1 MNNITLVTGLW
12 DLGRS
17 ELNQGWARNFEDH
30 YLKKFKDFLEIPAN
44 LIIFGDHNLKEFVNE
59 HKTHNNVQ
67 FIVRDLSWFKQQ
79 FYQEIQKIRNNPQ
92 WFNQVGWLKESTQ
105 ARLEMYNPLVMQKMF
120 LLNDAKIMS
129 RFNDDYIF
137 WLDAGITNTVHKGY
151 FTHDKVLEKIPKYFR
166 DFSFVCFPYKA
177 ETEIHGF
184 KYSEINK
191 YAGKKIERV
200 ARGGFFG
207 GRSSDVNQA
216 MNIYYGLMSTSL
228 NEGLMGTEES
238 LFSIMVYK
246 YPEYFSYF
254 DIESNGLLGT
264 FFENLKNDKLE
275 SKKISSGRV
284 QHKTFNTNK
293 VAVYIITFNSPNQVR
308 TLIESFEIYDSDF
321 IDKPQLYLLNN
332 STKTET
338 DREYRMLCEEYNMIE
353 LRFPENLGICGGRQ
367 YIAEHFDKSKHEFMF
382 FFEDDM
388 FFYCGGD
395 EVCKNGFPRNIKN
408 IYQNSLDI
416 VNKEGYD
423 FMKLCFTEF
432 YGNNSTQWAWYNVP
446 QSFREIHWPER
457 PNLPKM
463 GLDPEAPKVR
473 YTSIRTHKGIPY
485 ADGEIYYCNWPQV
498 VTKDGN
504 KKMFL
509 TQRWERPFEQTWMS
523 YMFQETIKG
532 VLKPA
537 ILLASPTEHD
547 RFEHYEGKLRKE
559 S

>member
-1 MNNITLVTGLW
+1 
-12 DLGRS
+12 
-17 ELNQGWARNFEDH
+17 
-30 YLKKFKDFLEIPAN
+30 
-44 LIIFGDHNLKEFVNE
+44 
-59 HKTHNNVQ
+59 
-67 FIVRDLSWFKQQ
+67 
-79 FYQEIQKIRNNPQ
+79 
-92 WFNQVGWLKESTQ
+92 
-105 ARLEMYNPLVMQKMF
+105 
-120 LLNDAKIMS
+120 
-129 RFNDDYIF
+129 
-137 WLDAGITNTVHKGY
+137 
-151 FTHDKVLEKIPKYFR
+151 
-166 DFSFVCFPYKA
+166 
-177 ETEIHGF
+177 
-184 KYSEINK
+184 
-191 YAGKKIERV
+191 
-200 ARGGFFG
+200 
-207 GRSSDVNQA
+207 
-216 MNIYYGLMSTSL
+216 
-228 NEGLMGTEES
+228 MGTEES

-367 YIAEHFDKSKHEFMF
+367 YIAEHFDKSEHEFMF

-509 TQRWERPFEQTWMS
+509 TQRWDRPFEQTWMS

>member
-44 LIIFGDHNLKEFVNE
+44 LIIFGDQNLREFVNE
-59 HKTHNNVQ
+59 NKTHNNIQ
-67 FIVRDLSWFKQQ
+67 FIERDLSWFKQQ

-332 STKTET
+332 STKTDT

-367 YIAEHFDKSKHEFMF
+367 YIAEHFDKSEHEFMF

-509 TQRWERPFEQTWMS
+509 TQKWERPFEQTWMS